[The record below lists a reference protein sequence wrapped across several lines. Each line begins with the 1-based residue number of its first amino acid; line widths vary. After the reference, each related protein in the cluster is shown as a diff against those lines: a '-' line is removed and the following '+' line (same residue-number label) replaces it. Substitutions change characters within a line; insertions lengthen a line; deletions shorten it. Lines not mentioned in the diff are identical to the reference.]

1 MLTFFQQG
9 RIAEAET
16 AARRLWG
23 KAKLENALAD
33 LKESNSDAGASE
45 DAGWGDLFSRRY
57 RKGTR
62 RLLAPLQKYLF
73 TLSLLSVT
81 SEEQIFRI
89 CLHLPIWL
97 QSDVCLGT
105 VVGVGMSLFLFQQF
119 AGINAVVYFSTNVF
133 RSAGIASD
141 VAASALV
148 GAANVIGTISHL
160 TSNSCTNYCCGIQI
174 YLSFATFC
182 SSIKSQACLPIEQRI
197 SHSNPYKSQV

>member
-1 MLTFFQQG
+1 MFVIATIPTVLLFLGMVYSPESPRWLYKQG

-16 AARRLWG
+16 SARRLWG
-23 KAKLENALAD
+23 TAKLESALAD

-57 RKGTR
+57 RK
-62 RLLAPLQKYLF
+62 
-73 TLSLLSVT
+73 
-81 SEEQIFRI
+81 
-89 CLHLPIWL
+89 
-97 QSDVCLGT
+97 

-148 GAANVIGTISHL
+148 GAANVIGTILHTHFSFFL
-160 TSNSCTNYCCGIQI
+160 VLWSTNLLLMSWASELNS
-174 YLSFATFC
+174 
-182 SSIKSQACLPIEQRI
+182 
-197 SHSNPYKSQV
+197 

>member
-1 MLTFFQQG
+1 MLTSLQQG

-73 TLSLLSVT
+73 AL
-81 SEEQIFRI
+81 FF
-89 CLHLPIWL
+89 
-97 QSDVCLGT
+97 
-105 VVGVGMSLFLFQQF
+105 VVS
-119 AGINAVVYFSTNVF
+119 YF
-133 RSAGIASD
+133 
-141 VAASALV
+141 
-148 GAANVIGTISHL
+148 
-160 TSNSCTNYCCGIQI
+160 
-174 YLSFATFC
+174 
-182 SSIKSQACLPIEQRI
+182 
-197 SHSNPYKSQV
+197 